1 MAYSQAWLEDPSAV
15 RCVLAEVSVRIDGV
29 ESTLYLSN
37 IGYLTT
43 DALTCYTPSITTAM
57 SITESLSIDGTLS
70 MSFGD
75 IEVNNSHGEY
85 DVWLD
90 STRYIWVNRNIK
102 VYIGDPNWVCANLAA
117 VRSTFELVFDGVI
130 ADIDSK
136 ARDSI
141 NIKVRD
147 KLEKLNTPITESVLG
162 TYGTWSGGQTN
173 QDTIKPLVFGEVFNM
188 SPLLIDPSTQEY
200 LINNGNTELLIELRD
215 NGVPI
220 YTHNGTTDTL
230 PMPGTGSITLSNG
243 TVKLGRALVGGLTA
257 SVQGVKGAIDL
268 VSGSYSSSA
277 YKNTVANLISIIVTQ
292 YGKADVSTRLTSSDI
307 DLVNFKSFDDNNAQA
322 IGILI
327 SDKANLLEVCQEIA
341 GSVGAQIFINRKGK
355 LQILRL
361 GDSITTGLSVS
372 TITDSDILHHSL
384 AITNKTLV
392 TAATKIGYCK
402 NWTVQSGLQTG
413 IPEVHKEYF
422 SKETLPALSTDT
434 TIRDLYKLNV
444 VPEEKQSLLISS
456 TDANNEALRLN
467 TYTKVPRIVYKFTG
481 TSRLFSL
488 VLGQQVTLTHNR
500 FNLSSGKTGQVISL
514 SPQWSSGVIDV
525 EVLV

>member
-1 MAYSQAWLEDPSAV
+1 MAYSQTWLEDPAAV
-15 RCVLAEVSVRIDGV
+15 RCVLAEVSVSIDGV
-29 ESTLYLSN
+29 ESVLYLSN

-43 DALTCYTPSITTAM
+43 DSLTCYIPSISTAM
-57 SITESLSIDGTLS
+57 SITESMSVDGALN

-75 IEVNNSHGEY
+75 IEISNPNGDY
-85 DVWLD
+85 DTWLD
-90 STRYIWVNRNIK
+90 SSRYIWVNRGIK

-117 VRSTFELVFDGVI
+117 VRSTFELVFDGVV

-136 ARDSI
+136 ARESI

-147 KLEKLNTPITESVLG
+147 KLERLNTPITESVLG

-173 QDTIKPLVFGEVFNM
+173 QDTIKPLVFGEVFNI
-188 SPLLIDPSTQEY
+188 SPLLIDPATQEY

-220 YTHNGTTDTL
+220 YTNNGTTATL
-230 PMPGTGSITLSNG
+230 PMPGAGSITLSNG
-243 TVKLGRALVGGLTA
+243 TVKLGRALIGSLTA
-257 SVQGVKGAIDL
+257 SVQGIKGAIDL
-268 VSGSYSSSA
+268 TSGTYSSST

-292 YGKADVSTRLTSSDI
+292 YGKADTSTRLTSADI
-307 DLVNFKSFDDNNAQA
+307 DLVNFKSFDDSNTQA
-322 IGILI
+322 VGILI
-327 SDKANLLEVCQEIA
+327 SDKANLLEVCQELA
-341 GSVGAQIFINRKGK
+341 SSVGAQLFINRKGK

-361 GDSITTGLSVS
+361 GDSITTGLSIS

-384 AITNKTLV
+384 AITNKTVV

-402 NWTVQSGLQTG
+402 NWTVQTGLQTG
-413 IPEVHKEYF
+413 IPEVHKTYF
-422 SKETLPALSTDT
+422 SKATVPAASIDT
-434 TIRDLYKLNV
+434 VIRNLYKLNV
-444 VPEEKQSLLISS
+444 IPEEKVGLLLSAS
-456 TDANNEALRLN
+456 DANAEATRLN
-467 TYTKVPRIVYKFTG
+467 AYTKVPRITYRFTG

-500 FNLSSGKTGQVISL
+500 FNLNNGKIGQVISL
-514 SPQWSSGVIDV
+514 SPNWSSGKIDV